1 MILLISDISQI
12 NPETLAMG
20 INKLDVFDFEKLEG
34 DGFTEDQ
41 TKAMFKVMNK
51 GTNLKMLG
59 TTSNVKQ

>member
-1 MILLISDISQI
+1 
-12 NPETLAMG
+12 MG